1 MINNKNIIDL
11 DLCVIGAGPA
21 GLAAATE
28 AKRLGIKNVV
38 VFDRDEKAGGIL
50 AQCIHPGFGLQR
62 FKEELTGPEYAH
74 RELEA
79 ALKQN
84 VEIELNSM
92 VIEIK
97 PDGIIKVASAKGLKT
112 YRCKSIILAMG
123 CRERTRSN
131 VRIPGT
137 RPAGIFT
144 AGKAQRLVNIEGF
157 LPGRKAVIIG
167 SGDIGMIM
175 ARRLILEG
183 CQVEAIIEI
192 NSYTSGLIRNEVQCI
207 HDFNIPLLLSHQ
219 VTMIRGDQRVEEITV
234 AQRDSF
240 GKIIPETEKQIAC
253 DTILLS
259 VGLIPEN
266 ELSRNV
272 GITIDNSTK
281 GPLVDNFLATDRAN
295 IFACGNV
302 LHVNDLVDEV
312 SFEGELAAK
321 AVAAKL
327 TGNIVKMAKE
337 VKLTKG
343 ANIGQIVPQQLSY
356 PIESRI
362 SIRVKEPT
370 GPTTVK
376 IGEVLKKR
384 LPFSRPGEMIVV
396 KLTGA
401 QIEEL
406 AKAGSSREVSVE

>member
-92 VIEIK
+92 VIEMK